1 MGGLFL
7 IQHSAAAHIQGGQ
20 HALVAAGGIVL
31 QCVAVIIAQI
41 HPGQHRAISPAVD
54 HILPIVSV
62 ILGQG
67 TVQVGQCAGGF
78 LEASRVRDEHY
89 IQRAA
94 IAQVGAQPGDTRHL
108 VVGIGVVVLGVKIHG
123 VTVDLHHNL
132 AITVQVGAVGRQRIL
147 QGSHGVSGQ
156 VVLADVAD
164 LHVRPGLEDGILD
177 EPRHHQNGHHHAQY
191 DELMIVPPVLGLFL
205 FGVFLR
211 RFGGMIV
218 LFYAVFGDPCHGGHA
233 PSGLESQI
241 SIYYNT

>member
-1 MGGLFL
+1 M
-7 IQHSAAAHIQGGQ
+7 
-20 HALVAAGGIVL
+20 
-31 QCVAVIIAQI
+31 
-41 HPGQHRAISPAVD
+41 
-54 HILPIVSV
+54 
-62 ILGQG
+62 
-67 TVQVGQCAGGF
+67 
-78 LEASRVRDEHY
+78 
-89 IQRAA
+89 
-94 IAQVGAQPGDTRHL
+94 
-108 VVGIGVVVLGVKIHG
+108 VVGIGVVVLGVKIYG

-205 FGVFLR
+205 FGVFPR
-211 RFGGMIV
+211 RFGSMIV
-218 LFYAVFGDPCHGGHA
+218 LFYAVFGDPCHGVHA